1 MKFDHRL
8 VTGILIGTVFGL
20 HYHEA
25 LVTYLPLLIIAAL
38 ILLLKIVHH

>member
-8 VTGILIGTVFGL
+8 LSGVLIGTVFGL

-25 LVTYLPLLIIAAL
+25 LVAYLPLMIIAAL
-38 ILLLKIVHH
+38 ILLLKMIHH